1 MNSAD
6 EATRSWT
13 ARRKQE
19 RKRLTRRNSEGAKS
33 KPVRLCAQKG
43 MVEPTPELMQGIY
56 RLFGRKMVALEG
68 DA

>member
-1 MNSAD
+1 VQLLFD
-6 EATRSWT
+6 VETREIP
-13 ARRKQE
+13 R
-19 RKRLTRRNSEGAKS
+19 
-33 KPVRLCAQKG
+33 PVRLRARTG